1 MFDLGW
7 SELAVIALIALIV
20 VGPKELPQILRT
32 AAHWMRKAR
41 SMAREFQSSVDE
53 MVREAELDEAKK
65 TMESVRHMNLD
76 KQIEETIDPTGSVK
90 DEVAELGSGV
100 RRGELTEGEVPPE
113 FQDLDSGAPED
124 GQAQSTA
131 KGTTKGATVIEQPA
145 QPAPPHSSA
154 PPEEAPPV
162 APKTAAPKTA
172 ASKTAASKT
181 AAPKASGAK
190 ASASKGPSKSRKK
203 SA

>member
-124 GQAQSTA
+124 GQAQVAA
-131 KGTTKGATVIEQPA
+131 KDAANGATVIEQPA
-145 QPAPPHSSA
+145 QPAPPHSIA
-154 PPEEAPPV
+154 PPEEAPP
-162 APKTAAPKTA
+162 AAPKA
-172 ASKTAASKT
+172 APKA
-181 AAPKASGAK
+181 AAPKASGTK
-190 ASASKGPSKSRKK
+190 ASAAKAPRKSRKQ

>member
-100 RRGELTEGEVPPE
+100 RRGQLTEGEVPPE

-124 GQAQSTA
+124 GQAQGATRGA
-131 KGTTKGATVIEQPA
+131 TQGATGRATVIEQPA
-145 QPAPPHSSA
+145 QPAPPHSIA
-154 PPEEAPPV
+154 PPEEAPP
-162 APKTAAPKTA
+162 AAPKA
-172 ASKTAASKT
+172 AAPKA
-181 AAPKASGAK
+181 AAPKASGTK
-190 ASASKGPSKSRKK
+190 ASAAKAPRKSRKQ

>member
-124 GQAQSTA
+124 GQAQ
-131 KGTTKGATVIEQPA
+131 GTSKGATVIEQPA
-145 QPAPPHSSA
+145 QPAPPHSIA
-154 PPEEAPPV
+154 PPEDAPP
-162 APKTAAPKTA
+162 ATPKAT
-172 ASKTAASKT
+172 
-181 AAPKASGAK
+181 APKAAGTKASSAK
-190 ASASKGPSKSRKK
+190 APRKSRKQ

>member
-113 FQDLDSGAPED
+113 FQDLDAEAPED

-131 KGTTKGATVIEQPA
+131 KGTAQGTTKGATVIEQPA
-145 QPAPPHSSA
+145 QPAPPHSIA

-162 APKTAAPKTA
+162 AP
-172 ASKTAASKT
+172 KTAASKT

-190 ASASKGPSKSRKK
+190 ASAPKGPSKSRKK